1 MTEASVNLEL
11 LSAYVPGE
19 GREQLPLTELNE
31 DEPHI
36 HGELRWTLA
45 GRQVPAMGFWG
56 PDDVCLGEW
65 WDGLNATLPELA
77 AGESYTLDSCEQGS
91 PAFLFERRGESVLLS
106 IVAGM
111 GGGNPN
117 PDWQQVTFA
126 WDDWV
131 QEVRAF
137 KRRLREWVETKGPRE
152 LPAEWKARF
161 SELV

>member
-1 MTEASVNLEL
+1 MSVERTDMKLEL

-19 GREQLPLTELNE
+19 ATEQLPLTALNE
-31 DEPHI
+31 DETHI

-45 GRQVPAMGFWG
+45 GRHVPWMGFWG

-65 WDGLNATLPELA
+65 WDGLNATLTE
-77 AGESYTLDSCEQGS
+77 ETYTLDSCEQGS

-106 IVAGM
+106 LVAGM
-111 GGGNPN
+111 GGGDPK
-117 PDWQQVTFA
+117 PDWQQVPFA

-131 QEVRAF
+131 KEVGAF
-137 KRRLREWVETKGPRE
+137 KRRLREWIETKGPRE
-152 LPAEWKARF
+152 IPAEWTARF